1 MVFLLRAIAVREQPE
16 RFFDNQKIV
25 VFVSNLKL
33 LLHFDAPLF
42 LPKPRCGFVADV
54 EREFVA
60 VCKQGAF
67 ICPFAVHLD
76 VFAYQFIDCPKGGVV
91 KIFF

>member
-1 MVFLLRAIAVREQPE
+1 MVFLLRAIAVREQPK

-42 LPKPRCGFVADV
+42 LPKPRRGFVADV

-60 VCKQGAF
+60 VCKQGA
-67 ICPFAVHLD
+67 FAVHLD